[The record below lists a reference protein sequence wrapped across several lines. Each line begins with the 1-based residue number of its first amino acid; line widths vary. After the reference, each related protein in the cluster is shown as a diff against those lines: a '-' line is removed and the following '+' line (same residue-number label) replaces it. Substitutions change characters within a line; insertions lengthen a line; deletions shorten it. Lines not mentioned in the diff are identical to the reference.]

1 MDKNA
6 IKKYAIWARRELI
19 ERVTQRAWRYEVKED
34 APQAG
39 LTAIEGRVLEPVEQR
54 QRERLVRE
62 VQAHG
67 FQAVMEEAAYTW
79 FNRFAALR
87 FMEVNGY
94 LPSHVRIFS
103 DEQGA
108 FQPEILHACL
118 TMDEPWLD
126 QARIFAMQENNETA
140 ALYKYLLIAQ
150 CNALGEV
157 LPAMFEPLADWTE
170 LLLPDNLLRG
180 ESVLAH
186 LVADIPEEDWR
197 DAVQIIGWLYQYYN
211 TEPKNAV
218 FAAKDKVKKE
228 DIPAATQ
235 LFTPDWIVRYMVENS
250 LGRYWLERHP
260 ECSAEAFG
268 WRYYLPEAEQEPA
281 VAQQLAAIRAASQG
295 VRPEDIRLIDPCMGS
310 GHILV
315 YAFTVLAQIYTQAGY
330 PRRQIAKLILEH
342 NLYGLDIDERAY
354 QLAYFAV
361 MMQARQLDSRIFTR
375 GVQPHLAAIVETNG
389 IEPFELAEEP
399 GFDTIVVEEVNDLLA
414 QFRDAKEYGSL
425 LTPEAPSPDLL
436 ARWEKFKNE
445 ADLNLLLASWIA
457 SVDEI
462 LPQLVQQA
470 EIFSEKYD
478 VAVTNPPYLSANGM
492 GKNLLNYIRKN
503 FPNGKSDLY
512 ASFIERIFCA
522 LRSNGYAG
530 MMTSYTWLFLSTY
543 RSLREEV
550 LRHHHIVGIVQP
562 EYHALFEEA
571 FVPIC
576 GFILGEQPIEY
587 TGTYVRLQDFYGAS
601 MQAPKFLEAVS
612 REKCDY
618 KYRVNQKYF
627 LTIPDSPI
635 SYWVNNEFVKLFYSE
650 KKLKD
655 FAPPKAGLSTGD
667 NERFLRMWWEVRN
680 KDISLGCINQ
690 EAIKAASQ
698 KFKWFPMTK
707 GGAFRRWFGNNTY
720 ILNFYHD
727 GEELKY
733 WLTHN
738 PKDPTTK
745 SYSRYIRNYDKYG
758 MSGFSFNDVSSNT
771 ISFRYQPY
779 GFISNA
785 RGPFIYSE
793 DLSLLGFVNSC
804 VSTYALSVLSPTL
817 SFNVGEVAKIP
828 CKDFSLYKEPIEQ
841 IVRDNIHIGKAD
853 WDSFETS
860 WDFQRHPLLTY
871 DTPRLADAYRA
882 WQVTCEERF
891 CQLRANEE
899 ELNCIFIDIYG
910 LQDEL
915 TPDVAERD
923 VTVARI
929 YDTKEDIPET
939 MKGNAYVLTRAD
951 VVRSLLSYAV
961 GCMFGRY
968 SLDTPGLV
976 YAGGTFDTSKYPS
989 FAPDDD
995 AIIPI
1000 CDEDYFPDDI
1010 TGRFVAWLRAAYG
1023 DTCLQENLDFIATAL
1038 GGKGSALDTIRSYF
1052 LSDFYRDHCQRYQKR
1067 PIYWLCD
1074 AGRRNSFKALIYI
1087 HRYDRDTMARLRTG
1101 YVYNQQEIY
1110 KNQIDMLEQREA
1122 NAASNADR
1130 TRTRKQLKKMRDQ
1143 LDEIHAYEERVHHYA
1158 DLRQPLD
1165 LDDGVKHNYTL
1176 FEDILAKIK

>member
-19 ERVTQRAWRYEVKED
+19 ERVTQRAWRYEVKD
-34 APQAG
+34 NTPQAG

-250 LGRYWLERHP
+250 LGRYWLERHT

-361 MMQARQLDSRIFTR
+361 MMQARQIDSRIFTR
-375 GVQPHLAAIVETNG
+375 GVHPHLAAIAESNG
-389 IEPFELAEEP
+389 IEPLELAEEP
-399 GFDTIVVEEVNDLLA
+399 TFDTIVVEEVNDLLT

-436 ARWEKFKNE
+436 ARWEKFKSI
-445 ADLNLLLASWIA
+445 ADLDLLLSSWIA

-470 EIFSEKYD
+470 EILAQKYEI
-478 VAVTNPPYLSANGM
+478 VVTNPPYMTASSM
-492 GKNLLNYIRKN
+492 KKNLAGYLRKHYPSSRSDLFSAFMDRCGIYTEKIGFQAMITMQSWMFLYSFENLRKNLQQETIINLLHLGPHAFEEIGGEIVSTASFVFCPHHIDGYKATYKRLVDYSSSVEKEKHYFSADDNYIREQRV
-503 FPNGKSDLY
+503 FESIPGAITAYWISD
-512 ASFIERIFCA
+512 
-522 LRSNGYAG
+522 
-530 MMTSYTWLFLSTY
+530 
-543 RSLREEV
+543 
-550 LRHHHIVGIVQP
+550 
-562 EYHALFEEA
+562 
-571 FVPIC
+571 
-576 GFILGEQPIEY
+576 
-587 TGTYVRLQDFYGAS
+587 
-601 MQAPKFLEAVS
+601 
-612 REKCDY
+612 
-618 KYRVNQKYF
+618 
-627 LTIPDSPI
+627 
-635 SYWVNNEFVKLFYSE
+635 
-650 KKLKD
+650 
-655 FAPPKAGLSTGD
+655 AGLVDFQGTKVEDFFYAKTGLTTGD
-667 NERFLRMWWEVRN
+667 NELFLRNWHEISNVKIGTKWRYLNKGGTYRKWYGNNSYVVDWEDNGKHIKNFLGSTIRNESYYFREGVTWSKICTGNLSGRYSSSNFMFDAVGLTCFAEN
-680 KDISLGCINQ
+680 KDDMYCFLGYMCSHVASVFGKIIN
-690 EAIKAASQ
+690 
-698 KFKWFPMTK
+698 
-707 GGAFRRWFGNNTY
+707 
-720 ILNFYHD
+720 
-727 GEELKY
+727 
-733 WLTHN
+733 
-738 PKDPTTK
+738 
-745 SYSRYIRNYDKYG
+745 
-758 MSGFSFNDVSSNT
+758 
-771 ISFRYQPY
+771 
-779 GFISNA
+779 
-785 RGPFIYSE
+785 
-793 DLSLLGFVNSC
+793 
-804 VSTYALSVLSPTL
+804 PTL
-817 SFNVGEVAKIP
+817 SYTVGTINNLPWKPISQSDAKKIISVVQ
-828 CKDFSLYKEPIEQ
+828 KNIE
-841 IVRDNIHIGKAD
+841 ISRTD

-882 WQVTCEERF
+882 WQATCEERF

-899 ELNCIFIDIYG
+899 ELNRIFIDIYG

-929 YDTKEDIPET
+929 YDTKEDIPAG

-976 YAGGTFDTSKYPS
+976 YAGGNFDASKYPS

-1000 CDEDYFPDDI
+1000 CDDDYFPDDV
-1010 TGRFVAWLRAAYG
+1010 TGRFIAWLRAAYG
-1023 DTCLQENLDFIATAL
+1023 DACLQENLDFIAASL

-1074 AGRRNSFKALIYI
+1074 AGRHNSFKALIYI

-1101 YVYNQQEIY
+1101 YVYQQQELY
-1110 KNQIDMLEQREA
+1110 KNKIDLLEQREA
-1122 NAASNADR
+1122 DAASNADR
-1130 TRTRKQLKKMRDQ
+1130 TRARKQLKKMRDQ

>member
-375 GVQPHLAAIVETNG
+375 GVQPHLAAMWRRSMTCSPNSAMRRNTAPCSRPRPPAPTCWPAGRNSRTRPTSISCS
-389 IEPFELAEEP
+389 PA
-399 GFDTIVVEEVNDLLA
+399 
-414 QFRDAKEYGSL
+414 GSPAS
-425 LTPEAPSPDLL
+425 TKSCPS
-436 ARWEKFKNE
+436 
-445 ADLNLLLASWIA
+445 S
-457 SVDEI
+457 
-462 LPQLVQQA
+462 
-470 EIFSEKYD
+470 
-478 VAVTNPPYLSANGM
+478 
-492 GKNLLNYIRKN
+492 
-503 FPNGKSDLY
+503 
-512 ASFIERIFCA
+512 C
-522 LRSNGYAG
+522 
-530 MMTSYTWLFLSTY
+530 
-543 RSLREEV
+543 
-550 LRHHHIVGIVQP
+550 
-562 EYHALFEEA
+562 
-571 FVPIC
+571 
-576 GFILGEQPIEY
+576 
-587 TGTYVRLQDFYGAS
+587 
-601 MQAPKFLEAVS
+601 S
-612 REKCDY
+612 R
-618 KYRVNQKYF
+618 RKYF
-627 LTIPDSPI
+627 QK
-635 SYWVNNEFVKLFYSE
+635 NM
-650 KKLKD
+650 
-655 FAPPKAGLSTGD
+655 
-667 NERFLRMWWEVRN
+667 MW
-680 KDISLGCINQ
+680 L
-690 EAIKAASQ
+690 
-698 KFKWFPMTK
+698 
-707 GGAFRRWFGNNTY
+707 
-720 ILNFYHD
+720 
-727 GEELKY
+727 
-733 WLTHN
+733 
-738 PKDPTTK
+738 
-745 SYSRYIRNYDKYG
+745 
-758 MSGFSFNDVSSNT
+758 
-771 ISFRYQPY
+771 
-779 GFISNA
+779 
-785 RGPFIYSE
+785 
-793 DLSLLGFVNSC
+793 
-804 VSTYALSVLSPTL
+804 
-817 SFNVGEVAKIP
+817 
-828 CKDFSLYKEPIEQ
+828 
-841 IVRDNIHIGKAD
+841 
-853 WDSFETS
+853 
-860 WDFQRHPLLTY
+860 
-871 DTPRLADAYRA
+871 
-882 WQVTCEERF
+882 
-891 CQLRANEE
+891 
-899 ELNCIFIDIYG
+899 
-910 LQDEL
+910 
-915 TPDVAERD
+915 
-923 VTVARI
+923 
-929 YDTKEDIPET
+929 
-939 MKGNAYVLTRAD
+939 
-951 VVRSLLSYAV
+951 
-961 GCMFGRY
+961 
-968 SLDTPGLV
+968 
-976 YAGGTFDTSKYPS
+976 
-989 FAPDDD
+989 
-995 AIIPI
+995 
-1000 CDEDYFPDDI
+1000 
-1010 TGRFVAWLRAAYG
+1010 
-1023 DTCLQENLDFIATAL
+1023 
-1038 GGKGSALDTIRSYF
+1038 
-1052 LSDFYRDHCQRYQKR
+1052 
-1067 PIYWLCD
+1067 
-1074 AGRRNSFKALIYI
+1074 
-1087 HRYDRDTMARLRTG
+1087 
-1101 YVYNQQEIY
+1101 
-1110 KNQIDMLEQREA
+1110 
-1122 NAASNADR
+1122 
-1130 TRTRKQLKKMRDQ
+1130 
-1143 LDEIHAYEERVHHYA
+1143 
-1158 DLRQPLD
+1158 
-1165 LDDGVKHNYTL
+1165 
-1176 FEDILAKIK
+1176 

>member
-19 ERVTQRAWRYEVKED
+19 ERVTQRAWRYEVKD
-34 APQAG
+34 NTPQAG

-126 QARIFAMQENNETA
+126 QARIFAMQENNETE

-186 LVADIPEEDWR
+186 LVADIPEADWR

-211 TEPKNAV
+211 TELKKLTDIGFNKNIKAT
-218 FAAKDKVKKE
+218 KNT
-228 DIPAATQ
+228 IPSVTQ
-235 LFTPDWIVRYMVENS
+235 IFTPDWIVRYMVENS

-281 VAQQLAAIRAASQG
+281 VAQQLAAIREASQG

-330 PRRQIAKLILEH
+330 PRRQIARLILEH

-361 MMQARQLDSRIFTR
+361 MMQARQIDSRIFTR

-399 GFDTIVVEEVNDLLA
+399 GFDTIVVEEVNDLLT

-436 ARWEKFKNE
+436 ERWEKFKSE
-445 ADLNLLLASWIA
+445 ADLNLELASWIS

-462 LPQLVQQA
+462 LAQLVQQA
-470 EIFSEKYD
+470 EMLARKYT
-478 VAVTNPPYLSANGM
+478 VVVTNPPYLSHRKMNSHVNTYLTRYYSDYSSDLFSAFIIKCVNRANENGFLGLLSPNVWM
-492 GKNLLNYIRKN
+492 YASTHKTLRENLLKRKSIQNFIQFDKNSFDGAAVSLCSFAIRNY
-503 FPNGKSDLY
+503 
-512 ASFIERIFCA
+512 
-522 LRSNGYAG
+522 
-530 MMTSYTWLFLSTY
+530 
-543 RSLREEV
+543 
-550 LRHHHIVGIVQP
+550 
-562 EYHALFEEA
+562 
-571 FVPIC
+571 PI
-576 GFILGEQPIEY
+576 LEN
-587 TGTYVRLQDFYGAS
+587 GTYVNLMGIPGDMEAQRR
-601 MQAPKFLEAVS
+601 KFLEVKADKIS
-612 REKCDY
+612 KIIYYLSPEK
-618 KYRVNQKYF
+618 F
-627 LTIPDSPI
+627 LDIPDSPI
-635 SYWVNNEFVKLFYSE
+635 ALGIGTSMIDIYENATL
-650 KKLKD
+650 LKD
-655 FAPPKAGLSTGD
+655 IANPKAGLSTGNNNIFEMFWYEVPFYNIKFD
-667 NERFLRMWWEVRN
+667 CKSTEETKSCKCRWYPCNSGGKYRKWSFNAEMIVDWENNGANIKNYKNKSGKMAGAVRN
-680 KDISLGCINQ
+680 SEYYFKEGLTWNKISYDTFS
-690 EAIKAASQ
+690 AKYKAPGFIYDDTSRSL
-698 KFKWFPMTK
+698 F
-707 GGAFRRWFGNNTY
+707 
-720 ILNFYHD
+720 
-727 GEELKY
+727 
-733 WLTHN
+733 
-738 PKDPTTK
+738 PKDK
-745 SYSRYIRNYDKYG
+745 EQMLY
-758 MSGFSFNDVSSNT
+758 
-771 ISFRYQPY
+771 
-779 GFISNA
+779 
-785 RGPFIYSE
+785 
-793 DLSLLGFVNSC
+793 LLGLLCSKITLTYLGALNQTASFTNSD
-804 VSTYALSVLSPTL
+804 V
-817 SFNVGEVAKIP
+817 ERIP
-828 CKDFSLYKEPIEQ
+828 CIFSQQHEQ
-841 IVRDNIHIGKAD
+841 DVEKIVCQNLQLSKTD

-860 WDFQRHPLLTY
+860 WDFQCHPLLTY

-882 WQVTCEERF
+882 WQATCEERF

-899 ELNCIFIDIYG
+899 ELNRIFIDIYG

-976 YAGGTFDTSKYPS
+976 YAGGTFDTGKYPS

>member
-19 ERVTQRAWRYEVKED
+19 ERVTQRAWRYEVKD
-34 APQAG
+34 NTPQAG

-126 QARIFAMQENNETA
+126 QARIFAMQENNETE

-470 EIFSEKYD
+470 EILARKYEI
-478 VAVTNPPYLSANGM
+478 VATNPPYLSGGM
-492 GKNLLNYIRKN
+492 ETKLVRYLKAEY
-503 FPNGKSDLY
+503 PNGKNDMY
-512 ASFIERIFCA
+512 AAFIER
-522 LRSNGYAG
+522 
-530 MMTSYTWLFLSTY
+530 
-543 RSLREEV
+543 
-550 LRHHHIVGIVQP
+550 
-562 EYHALFEEA
+562 
-571 FVPIC
+571 C
-576 GFILGEQPIEY
+576 GNF
-587 TGTYVRLQDFYGAS
+587 
-601 MQAPKFLEAVS
+601 
-612 REKCDY
+612 
-618 KYRVNQKYF
+618 
-627 LTIPDSPI
+627 
-635 SYWVNNEFVKLFYSE
+635 
-650 KKLKD
+650 
-655 FAPPKAGLSTGD
+655 
-667 NERFLRMWWEVRN
+667 
-680 KDISLGCINQ
+680 INQ
-690 EAIKAASQ
+690 
-698 KFKWFPMTK
+698 
-707 GGAFRRWFGNNTY
+707 
-720 ILNFYHD
+720 
-727 GEELKY
+727 
-733 WLTHN
+733 
-738 PKDPTTK
+738 
-745 SYSRYIRNYDKYG
+745 
-758 MSGFSFNDVSSNT
+758 
-771 ISFRYQPY
+771 
-779 GFISNA
+779 
-785 RGPFIYSE
+785 
-793 DLSLLGFVNSC
+793 
-804 VSTYALSVLSPTL
+804 
-817 SFNVGEVAKIP
+817 
-828 CKDFSLYKEPIEQ
+828 
-841 IVRDNIHIGKAD
+841 
-853 WDSFETS
+853 WD
-860 WDFQRHPLLTY
+860 
-871 DTPRLADAYRA
+871 
-882 WQVTCEERF
+882 
-891 CQLRANEE
+891 CQ
-899 ELNCIFIDIYG
+899 
-910 LQDEL
+910 
-915 TPDVAERD
+915 
-923 VTVARI
+923 
-929 YDTKEDIPET
+929 
-939 MKGNAYVLTRAD
+939 
-951 VVRSLLSYAV
+951 
-961 GCMFGRY
+961 
-968 SLDTPGLV
+968 
-976 YAGGTFDTSKYPS
+976 
-989 FAPDDD
+989 
-995 AIIPI
+995 
-1000 CDEDYFPDDI
+1000 
-1010 TGRFVAWLRAAYG
+1010 
-1023 DTCLQENLDFIATAL
+1023 
-1038 GGKGSALDTIRSYF
+1038 
-1052 LSDFYRDHCQRYQKR
+1052 
-1067 PIYWLCD
+1067 
-1074 AGRRNSFKALIYI
+1074 
-1087 HRYDRDTMARLRTG
+1087 
-1101 YVYNQQEIY
+1101 
-1110 KNQIDMLEQREA
+1110 
-1122 NAASNADR
+1122 
-1130 TRTRKQLKKMRDQ
+1130 
-1143 LDEIHAYEERVHHYA
+1143 
-1158 DLRQPLD
+1158 
-1165 LDDGVKHNYTL
+1165 
-1176 FEDILAKIK
+1176 

>member
-19 ERVTQRAWRYEVKED
+19 ERVTQRAWRYEVKDD

-62 VQAHG
+62 VRAHG

-108 FQPEILHACL
+108 FQPEILHACI

-126 QARIFAMQENNETA
+126 QARIFAMQENNETE

-157 LPAMFEPLADWTE
+157 LPAMFEKLSDWTE
-170 LLLPDNLLRG
+170 LLLPGNLLRG

-211 TEPKNAV
+211 TEPKDAV
-218 FAAKDKVKKE
+218 FASKEKVRKE

-268 WRYYLPEAEQEPA
+268 WRYYLPEAEQEPE
-281 VAQQLAAIRAASQG
+281 VAQQLAAIRAVSQG

-330 PRRQIAKLILEH
+330 PRRQIARLILEH

-361 MMQARQLDSRIFTR
+361 MMQARQIDSRIFTR
-375 GVQPHLAAIVETNG
+375 GVQPHLAAIAESNG
-389 IEPFELAEEP
+389 IEPLELAEEP
-399 GFDTIVVEEVNDLLA
+399 TFDTIVVEEVNDLLT

-436 ARWEKFKNE
+436 ARWEKFKSI
-445 ADLNLLLASWIA
+445 ADLDLLLSSWIA

-470 EIFSEKYD
+470 EILAQKYEI
-478 VAVTNPPYLSANGM
+478 VVTNPPYMGSGM
-492 GKNLLNYIRKN
+492 SPNLERFVKKN
-503 FPNGKSDLY
+503 FADYKSDLF
-512 ASFIERIFCA
+512 AACIVKFTQMA
-522 LRSNGYAG
+522 KDDGYLG
-530 MMTSYTWLFLSTY
+530 FLSPY
-543 RSLREEV
+543 VWMFISSYERLRNYFIDTKTIET
-550 LRHHHIVGIVQP
+550 LIQF
-562 EYHALFEEA
+562 EYSALAEA
-571 FVPIC
+571 TVPIC
-576 GFILGEQPIEY
+576 AFVLRNQHTGKKGCYLRLTEFRGGMEVQRRKALDAITTHAKGIYFETSAEDFSRISGKPIVYWLPQSALNAFTEENNLGN
-587 TGTYVRLQDFYGAS
+587 TY
-601 MQAPKFLEAVS
+601 APKTGM
-612 REKCDY
+612 R
-618 KYRVNQKYF
+618 
-627 LTIPDSPI
+627 
-635 SYWVNNEFVKLFYSE
+635 
-650 KKLKD
+650 
-655 FAPPKAGLSTGD
+655 TGD
-667 NERFLRMWWEVRN
+667 NERFLRHWYEIN
-680 KDISLGCINQ
+680 SSKLGLNYPNAI
-690 EAIKAASQ
+690 EAKQSRR
-698 KFKWFPMTK
+698 KWFPYNK
-707 GGAFRRWFGNNTY
+707 GGNFRQWYGNND
-720 ILNFYHD
+720 LVVNWEND
-727 GEELKY
+727 GFEIKENTKKHYPKLGDNLGWKITNEADY
-733 WLTHN
+733 FRPGITWTALT
-738 PKDPTTK
+738 
-745 SYSRYIRNYDKYG
+745 
-758 MSGFSFNDVSSNT
+758 SGTN
-771 ISFRYQPY
+771 SFRYSY
-779 GFISNA
+779 KGAIFDSNK
-785 RGPFIYSE
+785 GPMIFADEPDIFN
-793 DLSLLGFVNSC
+793 LLGFLNSKIA
-804 VSTYALSVLSPTL
+804 SMYLNAINPTL
-817 SFNVGEVAKIP
+817 SLQISDLKKLPLLNVQKDKASELVKKNILLAK
-828 CKDFSLYKEPIEQ
+828 
-841 IVRDNIHIGKAD
+841 VD

-882 WQVTCEERF
+882 WQATCEERF

-899 ELNCIFIDIYG
+899 ELNRIFIDIYG

-915 TPDVAERD
+915 TPNVAERD

-929 YDTKEDIPET
+929 YDTKDDIPAS

-976 YAGGTFDTSKYPS
+976 YAGGNFDASKYPS

-1000 CDEDYFPDDI
+1000 CDDDYFPDDV
-1010 TGRFVAWLRAAYG
+1010 TGRFIAWLRAAYG
-1023 DTCLQENLDFIATAL
+1023 DACLQENLDFIAASL

-1074 AGRRNSFKALIYI
+1074 AGRHNSFKALIYI

-1101 YVYNQQEIY
+1101 YVYKQQELY
-1110 KNQIDMLEQREA
+1110 KNKIDLLEQREA
-1122 NAASNADR
+1122 DAASNADR
-1130 TRTRKQLKKMRDQ
+1130 TRARKQLKKMRDQ

>member
-19 ERVTQRAWRYEVKED
+19 ERVTQRAWRYEVKD
-34 APQAG
+34 NTPQAG

-281 VAQQLAAIRAASQG
+281 VAQQLAAIREASQG

-361 MMQARQLDSRIFTR
+361 MMQARQIDSRIFTR

-470 EIFSEKYD
+470 EMLAKKYEI
-478 VAVTNPPYLSANGM
+478 VATNPPYLSGGM
-492 GKNLLNYIRKN
+492 ETKLVRYLKAEY
-503 FPNGKSDLY
+503 PNGKNDMY
-512 ASFIERIFCA
+512 AAFIERCGNFINQ
-522 LRSNGYAG
+522 SGYQS
-530 MMTSYTWLFLSTY
+530 MITQHTWMFLSTY
-543 RSLREEV
+543 EKLRADLAEKTTV
-550 LRHHHIVGIVQP
+550 TNMVHLGAR
-562 EYHALFEEA
+562 AFEEISGEVVQTVA
-571 FVPIC
+571 FVI
-576 GFILGEQPIEY
+576 
-587 TGTYVRLQDFYGAS
+587 
-601 MQAPKFLEAVS
+601 
-612 REKCDY
+612 Y
-618 KYRVNQKYF
+618 K
-627 LTIPDSPI
+627 
-635 SYWVNNEFVKLFYSE
+635 
-650 KKLKD
+650 
-655 FAPPKAGLSTGD
+655 
-667 NERFLRMWWEVRN
+667 
-680 KDISLGCINQ
+680 
-690 EAIKAASQ
+690 
-698 KFKWFPMTK
+698 
-707 GGAFRRWFGNNTY
+707 GN
-720 ILNFYHD
+720 
-727 GEELKY
+727 
-733 WLTHN
+733 
-738 PKDPTTK
+738 
-745 SYSRYIRNYDKYG
+745 IRNYKAVFERLVAYNTSAKKEAAFFSHEDEYFTYQENFKLLPGLVYAYWLPASSMKLFSNNSVEQYFTVKVGLMTTDNGKYLRYFWEPSFDRIFFDAHSSQEAQRSLKRWFPHNKGGSYRKWYGNQDYVVDWENNGEHIKQSAIRKYPYLKGNPNFVVHDDGYYFQPHVSWSEIALGNLAFRYFESGFTFNVKG
-758 MSGFSFNDVSSNT
+758 MSAFQNSTISLFYLLGLANSKPVSFLANAINPSISFGAKSFNKL
-771 ISFRYQPY
+771 P
-779 GFISNA
+779 
-785 RGPFIYSE
+785 
-793 DLSLLGFVNSC
+793 LLIDDRR
-804 VSTYALSVLSPTL
+804 TL
-817 SFNVGEVAKIP
+817 VEECAKHNVEIA
-828 CKDFSLYKEPIEQ
+828 
-841 IVRDNIHIGKAD
+841 KAD

-860 WDFQRHPLLTY
+860 WDFLRHPLLTY

-882 WQVTCEERF
+882 WQATCEERF

-899 ELNCIFIDIYG
+899 ELNRIFIDIYG

-976 YAGGTFDTSKYPS
+976 YAGGTFDTGKYPS

>member
-170 LLLPDNLLRG
+170 LLLP
-180 ESVLAH
+180 VLAH

-211 TEPKNAV
+211 TEPKDAV
-218 FAAKDKVKKE
+218 FASKEKVRKE

-281 VAQQLAAIRAASQG
+281 VARELAAIREASQG

-330 PRRQIAKLILEH
+330 SRRQIAQLILEH

-361 MMQARQLDSRIFTR
+361 MMQARQIDSRIFTR
-375 GVQPHLAAIVETNG
+375 GVHPHLVAITESNG
-389 IEPFELAEEP
+389 IEPLELAEEP
-399 GFDTIVVEEVNDLLA
+399 TFDTLVVEEVNDLLA

-470 EIFSEKYD
+470 EILARKYEI
-478 VAVTNPPYLSANGM
+478 VATNPPYMGKGMDNILSAYLK
-492 GKNLLNYIRKN
+492 KNYTDSRM
-503 FPNGKSDLY
+503 DLF
-512 ASFIERIFCA
+512 AVFIERCHQFI
-522 LRSNGYAG
+522 SDTGYQSMITQHAW
-530 MMTSYTWLFLSTY
+530 MFLSSY
-543 RSLREEV
+543 EKLRDKIQKST
-550 LRHHHIVGIVQP
+550 IVNLAHLGP
-562 EYHALFEEA
+562 RAFEEIGGEVVQTVA
-571 FVPIC
+571 FVLSRRSIPSYQAVYIHMVEEKTQTDKEKVFLSGTKRFIC
-576 GFILGEQPIEY
+576 TQEGF
-587 TGTYVRLQDFYGAS
+587 R
-601 MQAPKFLEAVS
+601 K
-612 REKCDY
+612 
-618 KYRVNQKYF
+618 
-627 LTIPDSPI
+627 IPGSPI
-635 SYWVNNEFVKLFYSE
+635 AYWVGDNCKNSFQNPSLGQIE
-650 KKLKD
+650 
-655 FAPPKAGLSTGD
+655 PPKAGLSTTD
-667 NERFLRMWWEVRN
+667 NQRFLRFWWEIVN
-680 KDISLGCINQ
+680 KDMARDVQSIEDI
-690 EAIKAASQ
+690 Q
-698 KFKWFPMTK
+698 KVSRIQRWFPMTK
-707 GGAFRRWFGNNTY
+707 GGTYRKWYGNNEY
-720 ILNFYHD
+720 VLDFKDD
-727 GEELKY
+727 GRDLRY

-738 PKDPTTK
+738 PKDPKTT
-745 SYSRYIRNYDKYG
+745 SASRYIRNYSSYG
-758 MSGFSFNDVSSNT
+758 KAGFSFSDVSNN
-771 ISFRYQPY
+771 ISFRYQPIGY
-779 GFISNA
+779 IPNA
-785 RGPFIYSE
+785 RGPMIYSS
-793 DLSLLGFVNSC
+793 DLSLLSCLNSC
-804 VSTYALSVLSPTL
+804 VIDYLVHIIAPTL
-817 SFNVGEVAKIP
+817 TFNVGDIKKLPIADAKGSRDEII
-828 CKDFSLYKEPIEQ
+828 KFSKQ
-841 IVRDNIHIGKAD
+841 NISLAKAD

-882 WQVTCEERF
+882 WQATCEERF

-899 ELNCIFIDIYG
+899 ELNRIFIDIYG

-976 YAGGTFDTSKYPS
+976 YAGGNFDASKYPS
-989 FAPDDD
+989 FAPDAD

-1000 CDEDYFPDDI
+1000 CDDDYFPDDV

-1038 GGKGSALDTIRSYF
+1038 GGKGSALDTIRNYF
-1052 LSDFYRDHCQRYQKR
+1052 LNDFYRDHCQRYQKR

-1101 YVYNQQEIY
+1101 YVYQQQEIY
-1110 KNQIDMLEQREA
+1110 KNKIDQLEQQEA

-1130 TRTRKQLKKMRDQ
+1130 TRARKQLKKMRDQ

-1158 DLRQPLD
+1158 DLRQPMD

>member
-19 ERVTQRAWRYEVKED
+19 ERVTQRAWRYEVQD
-34 APQAG
+34 NAPQAG

-62 VQAHG
+62 VRAHG

-108 FQPEILHACL
+108 FQPEILHACI

-126 QARIFAMQENNETA
+126 QARIFAMQENNETE

-157 LPAMFEPLADWTE
+157 LPAMFEKLSDWTE

-211 TEPKNAV
+211 TEPKDAV
-218 FAAKDKVKKE
+218 FASKEKVRKE

-268 WRYYLPEAEQEPA
+268 WRYYLPEAEQEPE
-281 VAQQLAAIRAASQG
+281 VAQQLAAIRAVSQG

-330 PRRQIAKLILEH
+330 PRRQIARLILEH

-361 MMQARQLDSRIFTR
+361 MMQARQIDSRIFTR
-375 GVQPHLAAIVETNG
+375 GVQPHLAAIAESNG
-389 IEPFELAEEP
+389 IEPLELAEEP
-399 GFDTIVVEEVNDLLA
+399 TFDTIVVEEVNDLLT

-436 ARWEKFKNE
+436 ARWEKFKSI
-445 ADLNLLLASWIA
+445 ADLDLLLSSWIA

-462 LPQLVQQA
+462 LPQLVQQT
-470 EIFSEKYD
+470 EILAQKYE
-478 VAVTNPPYLSANGM
+478 VVVTNPPYMGSSVDATLAHFLSQR
-492 GKNLLNYIRKN
+492 YSD
-503 FPNGKSDLY
+503 GKSDIY
-512 ASFIERIFCA
+512 AAFISRCLFW
-522 LRSNGYAG
+522 LRDGGYTG
-530 MMTSYTWLFLSTY
+530 MMTSYTWMFLS
-543 RSLREEV
+543 SFKKLRRQILEDYQ
-550 LRHHHIVGIVQP
+550 LVGLVQP

-571 FVPIC
+571 NVPIC
-576 GFILGEQPIEY
+576 GFVLGQASLKY
-587 TGTYVRLQDFYGAS
+587 TGEYVRLQNFVGPHI
-601 MQAPKFLEAVS
+601 QAQKFLEAAQS
-612 REKCDY
+612 DNCG
-618 KYRVNQKYF
+618 YRYSVNQEHF
-627 LTIPDSPI
+627 LKIPDCPI
-635 SYWVNNEFVKLFYSE
+635 AYWLSSNLIGDFTRDLLSSAVD
-650 KKLKD
+650 LKQ
-655 FAPPKAGLSTGD
+655 GLITGD
-667 NERFLRMWWEVRN
+667 NNRFLRYWFECDSSRICDSDDHN
-680 KDISLGCINQ
+680 K
-690 EAIKAASQ
+690 
-698 KFKWFPMTK
+698 KWFFYHK
-707 GGAFRRWFGNNTY
+707 GGAYRKWYGNIEYVVDWENDGSHIINFRNEKGKQLSRPQNVKYYFHEGFTWTALTVADFNVRYMASNAIFDAKGSSG
-720 ILNFYHD
+720 FCKD
-727 GEELKY
+727 EAKLKY
-733 WLTHN
+733 VIALCN
-738 PKDPTTK
+738 SK
-745 SYSRYIRNYDKYG
+745 IA
-758 MSGFSFNDVSSNT
+758 MQF
-771 ISFRYQPY
+771 
-779 GFISNA
+779 
-785 RGPFIYSE
+785 
-793 DLSLLGFVNSC
+793 LG
-804 VSTYALSVLSPTL
+804 VLSPTMDY
-817 SFNVGEVAKIP
+817 NPGVVAKLPFIYAEEE
-828 CKDFSLYKEPIEQ
+828 KSQ
-841 IVRDNIHIGKAD
+841 IDNLVSENIKLSQSD
-853 WDSFETS
+853 WNSFETS

-871 DTPRLADAYRA
+871 DTPHLADAYRA

-891 CQLRANEE
+891 CQLQANEE
-899 ELNCIFIDIYG
+899 ELNRIFIDIYG

-929 YDTKEDIPET
+929 YDTKDDIPAG

-1023 DTCLQENLDFIATAL
+1023 DACLQENLDFIATAL
-1038 GGKGSALDTIRSYF
+1038 GGKGSALDTIRNYF

-1101 YVYNQQEIY
+1101 YVYQQQEIY
-1110 KNQIDMLEQREA
+1110 KNKIDLLEQREA

-1130 TRTRKQLKKMRDQ
+1130 TRARKQLKKMRDQ